1 MMIWYK
7 LDIVDKIR
15 LGLLSLFVVALLTLK
30 GGGIII
36 LSYLWVFMPLLVF
49 SVLYVLVSI
58 AETGWDKI
66 ARFVGD
72 D

>member
-1 MMIWYK
+1 MIWYK

-15 LGLLSLFVVALLTLK
+15 LILLSLFVVALSILK
-30 GGGIII
+30 GGGVII
-36 LSYLWVFMPLLVF
+36 LSALWVFMPLLVF
-49 SVLYVLVSI
+49 SVLYVLASI
-58 AETGWDKI
+58 AETVWGFI